1 MRLRRRLLLLGFV
14 LIGSCQGD
22 KATAPATVV
31 PAVPVATTVR
41 VTLSGDS
48 TLVVGHGG
56 TAQAVVLDQRG
67 SPYSGA
73 MLTWRSSDTT
83 VATVS
88 AAGAIAALKAGTVT
102 ITASTGSVSGS
113 ATLRLLLQVVT
124 TLRVTLAD
132 TVLAVGTPTVAT
144 AVAVDQAG
152 GTVKD
157 VRVGWSSTN
166 RSVATVDTSGRVTT
180 STIIGSTAIVA
191 TSGTI
196 TGQTAL
202 RTIADP
208 ATAAKY
214 RTMAVGWYIDGT
226 AGNGNKSLDSLK
238 RLTVDHAVSVGYNSI
253 QFQYNVA
260 INVDGSLTPPDDEYS
275 QAKMLLLTQY
285 ARQRGLKVLWQVFF
299 VYKKGGAAG
308 YVGQGACLRP
318 DELFCDPP
326 TLSHL
331 TLFAAMDQYWSA
343 QASVAETYGVSV
355 LYLGY
360 SMQDISKPEYRAQWT
375 AMVSHVKQRFTGLV
389 SFQQQGTVRYGRP
402 GVAGFPFWDLM
413 DFIGPYYNPW
423 LSDTPIYDIPQVVT
437 AHFDSRMDHSNTIGD
452 LLRTARQ
459 YNKPIMLANT
469 HYVLGDGALSGN
481 DDIQWQPTP
490 LIRDNPF
497 PVNVAAGRAAN
508 LGLLEL
514 VNNNLPPAATLG
526 VAIGGYEP
534 WTWGTWDPNGC
545 AGCWVYVIWWRYELG
560 AHPEI
565 EADITNYLVRP
576 WGYHTTDATTAS
588 AGDDIIY
595 VNSGTNT
602 VYPKTGNDE
611 IHGGT
616 GVDTVVLEA
625 ASSACTL
632 TTNVTQSPTIPKVVV
647 TCGGKTKQL
656 WDVEYVRYTNTTVAL
671 TP

>member
-1 MRLRRRLLLLGFV
+1 M
-14 LIGSCQGD
+14 
-22 KATAPATVV
+22 
-31 PAVPVATTVR
+31 
-41 VTLSGDS
+41 TLADS
-48 TLVVGHGG
+48 QLVVTHSLK
-56 TAQAVVLDQRG
+56 AQATVLDQYNA
-67 SPYSGA
+67 PMSGVA
-73 MLTWRSSDTT
+73 VAWRSSDST
-83 VATVS
+83 VAQVDANGQITARAGGSVS
-88 AAGAIAALKAGTVT
+88 
-102 ITASTGSVSGS
+102 ITASAAEKEGS
-113 ATLRLLLQVVT
+113 AALRLLPQVVT

-157 VRVGWSSTN
+157 TRVVWSSTN

-191 TSGTI
+191 TSGTK

-208 ATAAKY
+208 ITATKY
-214 RTMAVGWYIDGT
+214 RTMAVGWYNDNT
-226 AGNGNKSLDSLK
+226 AGSNGRKSLDSLK
-238 RLTVDHAVSVGYNSI
+238 RLTVDHAVSAGYNSI
-253 QFQYNVA
+253 QFQYNVYL
-260 INVDGSLTPPDDEYS
+260 NQDGTLRPPDDQGN

-299 VYKKGGAAG
+299 EYKQTEFLAAG
-308 YVGQGACLRP
+308 YSGYVGEGPCTRP
-318 DELFCDPP
+318 GQFFCDPP
-326 TLSHL
+326 LVSYL
-331 TLFAAMDQYWSA
+331 TLFAAIDQYWSA

-355 LYLGY
+355 LYLGS
-360 SMQDISKPEYRAQWT
+360 SMKGMAKTEYRAQWT

-389 SFQQQGTVRYGRP
+389 SFQAQSEIRYGRP

-413 DFIGPYYNPW
+413 DFIGPMYNGW
-423 LSDTPIYDIPQVVT
+423 LSDTPIYAVTQVVT
-437 AHFDSRMDHSNTIGD
+437 AHFDSRMDQSNSIGL

-459 YNKPIMLANT
+459 YNKPIMLSNV
-469 HYVLGDGALSGN
+469 HYTLQDGALSGK
-481 DDIQWQPTP
+481 DDINWQPTP
-490 LIRDNPF
+490 LIRNNPF
-497 PVNVAAGRAAN
+497 PVNVAAGRAAH

-526 VAIGGYEP
+526 FAIGGYEP
-534 WTWGTWDPNGC
+534 WTLGTWDPESSGGTGWIMN
-545 AGCWVYVIWWRYELG
+545 IWGSYELG
-560 AHPEI
+560 AHPEV

-576 WGYHTTDATTAS
+576 WGYHTTDVTTAS
-588 AGDDIIY
+588 PGDDIIY

-625 ASSACTL
+625 ASNTCTVL
-632 TTNVTQSPTIPKVVV
+632 TNATQSATTPKVVV
-647 TCGGKTKQL
+647 TCGGKAKQM
-656 WDVEYVRYTNTTVAL
+656 WDVEYVRFTDKTVAI